1 MIFQDPMTSLNPTLT
16 IGTQITETI
25 RRHYDVPQKQADKK
39 AVELLEKVRIPRAAE
54 RLKDYPH
61 RFSGGMRQRVMIAIA
76 LSCDP
81 KLLIA
86 DEPTTALDVTV
97 QASVLDLLDD
107 LRHEYDMSMIII
119 THDMG
124 VVAEAADDIIVMYA
138 GQVVEHASTLDLFD
152 NPEHPYTEALLGA
165 LPQLEGANLREG
177 RLTAIPGRPPDLHR
191 PAQGLPLRP
200 PLPLRGQ
207 RRLHRARAGAARDPA
222 RALGPLGA
230 SGERARQD
238 ARAAEGGLVSTPQQP
253 LLQVTDLHKHF
264 PIKEGLLIE
273 RKVGDV
279 RAVDGVSFEVQ
290 PGETLSLVGE
300 SGSGKSTTGYCVLQ
314 LLKPTSGSIKFEG
327 TELTELGREDLR
339 RMRREM
345 QIVFQDPYSSL
356 DPRMT
361 VGDIVGEPLIVHG
374 IGTRRDRSARIR
386 DLLDVVGFDPS
397 YTNRYP
403 HEFSGGQRQRIG
415 IARALALSPKLIV
428 CDEPV
433 SALDV
438 SIQAQILNLL
448 KDLQRDFGLTY
459 LFIAHDLAVV
469 RGMSDRIAVM
479 NRGQIVE
486 LGPAEEVYTNPQ
498 DDYTKA
504 LLSAVPVP
512 DPRAMKERKA
522 ARRQLRHALAEG

>member
-1 MIFQDPMTSLNPTLT
+1 M
-16 IGTQITETI
+16 
-25 RRHYDVPQKQADKK
+25 
-39 AVELLEKVRIPRAAE
+39 
-54 RLKDYPH
+54 
-61 RFSGGMRQRVMIAIA
+61 
-76 LSCDP
+76 
-81 KLLIA
+81 
-86 DEPTTALDVTV
+86 
-97 QASVLDLLDD
+97 
-107 LRHEYDMSMIII
+107 
-119 THDMG
+119 
-124 VVAEAADDIIVMYA
+124 
-138 GQVVEHASTLDLFD
+138 
-152 NPEHPYTEALLGA
+152 
-165 LPQLEGANLREG
+165 
-177 RLTAIPGRPPDLHR
+177 
-191 PAQGLPLRP
+191 
-200 PLPLRGQ
+200 
-207 RRLHRARAGAARDPA
+207 
-222 RALGPLGA
+222 
-230 SGERARQD
+230 
-238 ARAAEGGLVSTPQQP
+238 STPQQP

-273 RKVGDV
+273 RKVGEV
-279 RAVDGVSFEVQ
+279 RAVDGVSFEVM

-314 LLKPTSGSIKFEG
+314 LMKPTSGSIKFEG
-327 TELTELGREDLR
+327 TELTELGREELR

-386 DLLDVVGFDPS
+386 DLLEVVGFDPG